1 MHAHSR
7 LPPTVAG
14 AANRASPTEL
24 MSDSYRARAPLN
36 LSAEYRR
43 AIAAERRYDE
53 LKRMGATSLARE
65 GLAATDIS
73 TSHLQRILFL
83 GKDFGGTTRGRT
95 RETLDDNRN
104 PLQPEN
110 DMAPL

>member
-53 LKRMGATSLARE
+53 LKRMAATSLARE
-65 GLAATDIS
+65 GLAAADIPR
-73 TSHLQRILFL
+73 RIFNEFYSL
-83 GKDFGGTTRGRT
+83 GRT
-95 RETLDDNRN
+95 SEARRGAAREKRWTIIVALCNRRTT
-104 PLQPEN
+104 
-110 DMAPL
+110 